1 MRPAPPRRRATL
13 VAILAAVVAGGLAVR
28 YLGPHVGLP
37 WFIWKYAGSL
47 LWATMVFFLVALAA
61 PAASLA
67 RIAAV
72 AMAIAIAVE
81 FSRLIEY
88 PPLDAFRG
96 TLAGALTLGRIFSLW
111 NIVAYAAGVGFAA
124 MIDAA
129 LARRSLTSS

>member
-1 MRPAPPRRRATL
+1 MEAKTAMIGKT
-13 VAILAAVVAGGLAVR
+13 VGGGL
-28 YLGPHVGLP
+28 GL
-37 WFIWKYAGSL
+37 A
-47 LWATMVFFLVALAA
+47 
-61 PAASLA
+61 
-67 RIAAV
+67 

-96 TLAGALTLGRIFSLW
+96 TLAGALTLGRFFSLW